1 MSHYLTLKGIGRPVA
16 YFPKLGVYL
25 DSVTAGVFLCQMIYW
40 HDKATSEL
48 GVYKTS
54 EEIQE
59 ETGLTYREQ
68 VTARKKLCSLGLIE
82 ETNKRLEH
90 KIYFKFNESVFDEW
104 LSGCLGIEI
113 PERRKRISGNAEN
126 AIGRTTKTH
135 FVLQENT
142 QENTNTKTFSEKF
155 EKFWSEYPKCKR
167 KGTKEA
173 ANKTFTKY
181 QKDFEMIM
189 KVLDAFKKDE
199 MWTKNNGEFIAAPS
213 SWLNKQYWKTDYWI
227 EQVGSVIESQI
238 QHEAPRP
245 QVKAIRKNY
254 LNRG

>member
-25 DSVTAGVFLCQMIYW
+25 ESVTAGIFLCQIIYW

-90 KIYFKFNESVFDEW
+90 KIYFKFNEIVFDEW
-104 LSGCLGIEI
+104 LSGCLGVEI

-126 AIGRTTKTH
+126 AVRRTTKTH

-142 QENTNTKTFSEKF
+142 QENTNIDGKPEKF
-155 EKFWSEYPKCKR
+155 VFRKALIDLGVNKNLVDDWLIVRGNKKASNTQTAFNGFVKQVNDSGLDAETVLKICVDKSWSGFKKSWLSNIDLSEYQTEPKELKQDS
-167 KGTKEA
+167 
-173 ANKTFTKY
+173 TF
-181 QKDFEMIM
+181 E
-189 KVLDAFKKDE
+189 
-199 MWTKNNGEFIAAPS
+199 
-213 SWLNKQYWKTDYWI
+213 I
-227 EQVGSVIESQI
+227 ELVE
-238 QHEAPRP
+238 
-245 QVKAIRKNY
+245 Y
-254 LNRG
+254 

>member
-135 FVLQENT
+135 FVIQENT
-142 QENTNTKTFSEKF
+142 QENTNINGKPKKF
-155 EKFWSEYPKCKR
+155 
-167 KGTKEA
+167 
-173 ANKTFTKY
+173 
-181 QKDFEMIM
+181 
-189 KVLDAFKKDE
+189 VFKKALLDLGGDE
-199 MWTKNNGEFIAAPS
+199 KLVDDWLIVRKNKKASNTETALNGFIS
-213 SWLNKQYWKTDYWI
+213 QVEKSDLDVNTVLKICVDNSWSGFKQSWLANINMSDYLEQPKQAI
-227 EQVGSVIESQI
+227 EQKTNDFDW
-238 QHEAPRP
+238 ADF
-245 QVKAIRKNY
+245 
-254 LNRG
+254 

>member
-54 EEIQE
+54 DEIQE

-142 QENTNTKTFSEKF
+142 QENTNINGKPKKFVFKKALLDLGVNEKLVDD
-155 EKFWSEYPKCKR
+155 WLIVR
-167 KGTKEA
+167 K
-173 ANKTFTKY
+173 NKKASNTETAFNGFVN
-181 QKDFEMIM
+181 Q
-189 KVLDAFKKDE
+189 VQGSGLDAETVLKICVDNSWSGFKR
-199 MWTKNNGEFIAAPS
+199 
-213 SWLNKQYWKTDYWI
+213 SWLSNINMSDYLEQPKQATEQKTNDFDWTDF
-227 EQVGSVIESQI
+227 
-238 QHEAPRP
+238 
-245 QVKAIRKNY
+245 
-254 LNRG
+254 